1 MYDGYRMLPYILINL
16 YKKQKKREAVRE
28 LYNTEGDSPELAEM
42 KRCFLRHRGFAVK
55 VEADVIEG
63 VNAIASGAYNNDALT
78 DDGDEASANP
88 ESTLEREIISVCGN
102 RVAQVFKNGNSFDS
116 GEAIKHCRAIKA
128 NAFFW
133 DVFSREE
140 IEKAVCRYP
149 EISKKEER

>member
-1 MYDGYRMLPYILINL
+1 MRRAHAPLRAADLRRYIRSHYR
-16 YKKQKKREAVRE
+16 AD
-28 LYNTEGDSPELAEM
+28 NT
-42 KRCFLRHRGFAVK
+42 
-55 VEADVIEG
+55 IIG
-63 VNAIASGAYNNDALT
+63 VAG
-78 DDGDEASANP
+78 
-88 ESTLEREIISVCGN
+88 
-102 RVAQVFKNGNSFDS
+102 SFDS